1 MLHRSRFTA
10 DYFQPIFEEVFGP
23 RQRGAGLTSLLS
35 EPIDLQMD
43 QSATPNP
50 APVPIVPTPTT
61 EPSSS
66 TGAVRTGTE
75 SGLITPEEVSNITS
89 SDAATVHSSDQVRQS
104 MLVQYGTVQ
113 SLYDATLNFG
123 RELSGKVL
131 DSRPR
136 GCEFEPHRRHCVVIL
151 EQDTFILA

>member
-1 MLHRSRFTA
+1 MLIKIISILHRSRFTA

-89 SDAATVHSSDQVRQS
+89 SDAATVHSSD
-104 MLVQYGTVQ
+104 
-113 SLYDATLNFG
+113 
-123 RELSGKVL
+123 SG
-131 DSRPR
+131 
-136 GCEFEPHRRHCVVIL
+136 
-151 EQDTFILA
+151 